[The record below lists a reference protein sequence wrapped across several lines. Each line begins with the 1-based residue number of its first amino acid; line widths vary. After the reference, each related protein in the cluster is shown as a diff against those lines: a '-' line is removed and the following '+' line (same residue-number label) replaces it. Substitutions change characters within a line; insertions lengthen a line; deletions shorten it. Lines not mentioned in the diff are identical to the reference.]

1 MQSVKHIGLDVHKK
15 KIAVA
20 IADADVQGEV
30 RFYGFIES
38 SLSAL
43 DRFCRRQVS
52 CGCELRF
59 VYEAGPCGYGIYR
72 HLRSKG
78 FHCEVVAPALI
89 PRKAGERIKN
99 DRRDAVKLASLY
111 RSADLVPIYVPDAQ
125 DEAMRDLTRAREDAR
140 LAGRKAKQRLK
151 SFLLR
156 HGQIFTG
163 RSPWSNAYWNW
174 LAGLSMPH
182 AAQHIVLQEYIEAV
196 QESERRVQRLTEQ
209 IRQLLPQ
216 WRLAPLV
223 EALQT
228 LRGVSLIVAATTVA
242 ELGDL
247 SRFDSA
253 EKLMAFL
260 GLVPQLYATGDTI
273 RSGPITK
280 TGNGHVR
287 RVLVEAGWA
296 YRLPAR
302 ISERLR
308 RRQHNIAEPV
318 RQIAWKAQL
327 RLCARYRQMAARK
340 KPKPV
345 IVTAIARELSAFMW
359 DIAKHVSVISV

>member
-1 MQSVKHIGLDVHKK
+1 MKSVKYIGLDVHKK
-15 KIAVA
+15 MIAIA
-20 IADADVQGEV
+20 IADAEGEV
-30 RFYGFIES
+30 RSYGMIAC

-43 DRFCRRQVS
+43 DRFRRQQVS
-52 CGCELRF
+52 SGCELRF

-89 PRKAGERIKN
+89 PRKPGERIKN
-99 DRRDAVKLASLY
+99 DRRDAVKLARLY
-111 RSADLVPIYVPDAQ
+111 RAGELAAIYVPDPQ
-125 DEAMRDLTRAREDAR
+125 DEAMRDLTRAREDAC
-140 LAGRKAKQRLK
+140 LATRKAKQRLK

-174 LAGLSMPH
+174 LAAVSMPH
-182 AAQHIVLQEYIEAV
+182 AAQQIVLQEYIDAV

-216 WRLAPLV
+216 WRFAPLV
-223 EALQT
+223 EALQAM
-228 LRGVSLIVAATTVA
+228 RGVSLIVAVTTVA

-260 GLVPQLYATGDTI
+260 GLVPQLYASGDTI

-280 TGNGHVR
+280 AGNGHVR
-287 RVLVEAGWA
+287 RVLVEAAWA

-302 ISERLR
+302 ISGRLR
-308 RRQHNIAEPV
+308 QRQHNIAEPV

-327 RLCARYRQMAARK
+327 RLCARFRQMAARK
-340 KPKPV
+340 KLGPV
-345 IVTAIARELSAFMW
+345 IATAIARELSAFMW
-359 DIAKHVSVISV
+359 DIAKHVTVSSV

>member
-1 MQSVKHIGLDVHKK
+1 MKSVKYIGLDVHKK

-20 IADADVQGEV
+20 IADADLQSEV
-30 RFYGFIES
+30 RYYGFIDC

-52 CGCELRF
+52 CGWELRF
-59 VYEAGPCGYGIYR
+59 VYEAGPCGFGIYR
-72 HLRSKG
+72 HLTSKG
-78 FHCEVVAPALI
+78 LHCEVVAPALI
-89 PRKAGERIKN
+89 PRKPGERIKN

-111 RSADLVPIYVPDAQ
+111 RSGELTPIYVPQPQ
-125 DEAMRDLTRAREDAR
+125 DEAMRDLTRAREDACS
-140 LAGRKAKQRLK
+140 ASRKAKQRLK

-163 RSPWSNAYWNW
+163 RSQWSNAYWNW
-174 LAGLSMPH
+174 LAAVSMAHP
-182 AAQHIVLQEYIEAV
+182 AQQIVLQEYIEAV

-223 EALQT
+223 EALQAM
-228 LRGVSLIVAATTVA
+228 RGVSLIVAMTTVA

-253 EKLMAFL
+253 EKLMGFL

-280 TGNGHVR
+280 AGNGHVR
-287 RVLVEAGWA
+287 RVLVEAAWA

-302 ISERLR
+302 IGVRLR
-308 RRQHNIAEPV
+308 QRQHNIAEPV

-327 RLCARYRQMAARK
+327 RLCARFRQMAARK
-340 KPKPV
+340 KPGPV

-359 DIAKHVSVISV
+359 AIAKQVSVSSV